1 MVPQV
6 PETDATART
15 VKPGRAEQLAMED
28 IGSTQ
33 VTAHTSIAVSAIF
46 LSFIAMV
53 MFFDLKALFKN
64 DPTTGELIAE
74 KSIQPANRTVMPD
87 WWHNISS
94 KNRHVMNHIRQF
106 EANLEDTS
114 TFGRLARPPVQ
125 NTLAPLRESSGE
137 VMIGKDGWLFYRP
150 SLRFLTQAQTS
161 KEVQSAP
168 IDNDNTNGGSRGL
181 DASANVISQ
190 FAKDLEKRGIRL
202 VIVPVWPKMSVHPE
216 HFGATANKRDILK
229 PHGYDTWLRRVKS
242 SGALVFDP
250 APSIQKSSR
259 SSGAAYLKTD
269 THWNPAAMKNCA
281 EDLAA
286 YLIQKNLIQTCELKP
301 QFVPRTVSNK
311 GDLARMMDLP
321 SNSPHFAKEDVK
333 LLEVREDSGN
343 RWIPKKDSSVLLL
356 GDSFSNIY
364 SLLGMGWGEDAG
376 FSEHLGAA
384 LGMRIDTILRN
395 SDGASA
401 TRAILSRELSRGKDR
416 LQGKQVVVWEF
427 AASQLTEGEWHPYP
441 CDTIAQNAT
450 EASYLEIKDQQ
461 PMRITGT
468 IAEMGDIPHPQS
480 TVYADF
486 VGYMIME
493 DLIADRG
500 DSVVGKKALAYGLVM
515 KNKVP
520 TGLADLRPGQTISF
534 TLHAWTYAENEF
546 GRLQRSEPD
555 GEAALQPMNWITE
568 IELKNS
574 DNELQ
579 SQP

>member
-1 MVPQV
+1 MSA
-6 PETDATART
+6 TDVTPRT
-15 VKPGRAEQLAMED
+15 VKPGRAEQIAMED
-28 IGSTQ
+28 IGRTQ

-53 MFFDLKALFKN
+53 MIFDLKALFKN
-64 DPTTGELIAE
+64 DPTTGEMVAK
-74 KSIQPANRTVMPD
+74 KSMSPADRTVMPD
-87 WWHNISS
+87 WFEKVLS
-94 KNRHVMNHIRQF
+94 KNRQVMNHIRQF

-150 SLRFLTQAQTS
+150 SLRFLTHAQTN
-161 KEVQSAP
+161 KETQPAS
-168 IDNDNTNGGSRGL
+168 ITNRNPSHGL
-181 DASANVISQ
+181 DASANVISE
-190 FAKDLEKRGIRL
+190 FAKDLLNRGIRL

-216 HFGATANKRDILK
+216 HFGASANKHGILR
-229 PHGYDTWLRRVKS
+229 PQGYDTWLRRVES
-242 SGALVFDP
+242 SGAIVFDP
-250 APSIQKSSR
+250 APSILRASR

-269 THWNPAAMKNCA
+269 THWNPAAMKNSA

-286 YLIQKNLIQTCELKP
+286 YLIRNNLVQTGELKP
-301 QFVPRTVSNK
+301 QFIPRTVSNK

-321 SNSPHFAKEDVK
+321 SNSPHFAKEEVK

-364 SLLGMGWGEDAG
+364 SLQGMGWGEDAG

-395 SDGASA
+395 SDGAFA
-401 TRAILSRELSRGKDR
+401 TRAILSRELTRGNDR

-441 CDTIAQNAT
+441 CDTIAPNAT

-468 IAEMGDIPHPQS
+468 IAEIGEIPHPQS

-486 VGYMIME
+486 VGYMILE

-500 DSVVGKKALAYGLVM
+500 DSVVGKKALAYGLVI
-515 KNKVP
+515 KNRKP
-520 TGLADLRPGQTISF
+520 AEIFNLRPGQTISF
-534 TLHAWTYAENEF
+534 TLHSWTHAENEF

-574 DNELQ
+574 GNEHH